1 MYPKTDAD
9 WARTLAALVDCV
21 LLEADPE
28 GHDSAFDLAREMLDR
43 YSFWRA
49 EMSGQLSMQIGRP
62 IAAHGCHCHEEE
74 TE

>member
-1 MYPKTDAD
+1 MPLHPTTHEE
-9 WARTLAALVDCV
+9 WARTLAV
-21 LLEADPE
+21 LLDSVLIAADPE
-28 GHDSAFDLAREMLDR
+28 STDPEFEQHRAALDR

-49 EMSGQLSMQIGRP
+49 EKSGQIRLP

>member
-1 MYPKTDAD
+1 MHPKTDRD
-9 WARTLAALVDCV
+9 WARTLAV
-21 LLEADPE
+21 LLDSVILEADPE
-28 GHDSAFDLAREMLDR
+28 GIDATFDTAREMLDR

-49 EMSGQLSMQIGRP
+49 EMSGQISLP

>member
-1 MYPKTDAD
+1 MPLHPTNHED
-9 WARTLAALVDCV
+9 WARHLAV
-21 LLEADPE
+21 LLDSALMAADPE
-28 GHDSAFDLAREMLDR
+28 SIDTDFNLHREALDR

-49 EMSGQLSMQIGRP
+49 EKSGQLSMP